1 MNRNRTRKANSS
13 DDEDGASGPVQT
25 MGYEMDPSLENFLN
39 LNASEAFRRPWHRLE
54 RGLRLNRLRRFIE
67 CEKERLNLSTQDT
80 ELLRVT
86 LEKAFDKKLLTSK
99 TTVVYDMEKEE
110 ITEIKGLVY
119 HKTAEGRMMSKLL
132 EKKAVTF
139 RRKATPAPPV
149 PPAPPAPPAQQPQ
162 V

>member
-1 MNRNRTRKANSS
+1 
-13 DDEDGASGPVQT
+13 
-25 MGYEMDPSLENFLN
+25 
-39 LNASEAFRRPWHRLE
+39 
-54 RGLRLNRLRRFIE
+54 LNRLRRFIE

-149 PPAPPAPPAQQPQ
+149 PPAPPAPAQQPQ